1 MAACN
6 VKGAIYH
13 DDHTKSPIRKEHPK
27 SSAQKQYKE
36 LKWTPAYVK
45 TKEVFVPSDNAVV
58 TYDKFVTYG
67 ISNLIM
73 LSLIIYTARACCP
86 EREKDKRKE
95 RNNNSRRCV
104 WGQLSLEQGTLR
116 GNDKRA

>member
-1 MAACN
+1 MAVCN
-6 VKGAIYH
+6 VKKAISH
-13 DDHTKSPIRKEHPK
+13 DDHTKSPIRKKQPK

-45 TKEVFVPSDNAVV
+45 TKEVFVPSYNAVV

-73 LSLIIYTARACCP
+73 LSLIIYTARGCCP
-86 EREKDKRKE
+86 EREKDKKKE
-95 RNNNSRRCV
+95 CNNNSSSIVVRAGNVERERQKSLRCI
-104 WGQLSLEQGTLR
+104 
-116 GNDKRA
+116 